1 MDIWQAFERTAEAYP
16 GKEAIVE
23 GTLRLTYRDLRELVE
38 RCAAGLLTAGI
49 GPGGRV
55 ALIADTSLKHCVV
68 TLACHALHI
77 MSVHVVPRLKPVEM
91 AVFLND
97 AQPALVLATVD
108 LPEIELTA
116 LRLDDDASW
125 SRLVRGEPPS
135 RLPVPDEQA
144 LSNMMYTSGTTGR
157 PKGVPLT
164 HRQTYERVLAGTV
177 HTGVCSR
184 DRVLGAMPLFHQMGM
199 IGNFLLAMV
208 VGATYY
214 PVARMLPA
222 AVLELIERERLTAF
236 FGSPTHWAM
245 LAGDPSLRT
254 RDLTSFRKGAYAG
267 APMRL
272 DQLEF
277 WNQRLDSELIH
288 VYGTSETMWTL
299 VNPDTRTR
307 PEVTGRPGLHHWLRV
322 AETGVGNPEALVS
335 DGEEGEL
342 IVKVAGAGASDE
354 CFGSYWR
361 NPEGF
366 AESVIDG
373 WYFTGDSARR
383 DPSGDYTIT
392 GRIKNIIRTGAEWV
406 HPEEVE
412 RVLATHPAVADV
424 AVVGVPDPVWGET
437 VSALVVTRTPV
448 THAEIDQF
456 CRDHPQLAAY
466 KRPRRVALVETIPRN
481 VSGKLIR
488 SEAVAILEVLQAQSS
503 PSAP

>member
-16 GKEAIVE
+16 GKEAVVE
-23 GTLRLTYRDLRELVE
+23 ETSRLTYAGLRELVQ
-38 RCAAGLLTAGI
+38 RCAAGLLAAGM

-55 ALIADTSLKHCVV
+55 AVIADTSLKHCVV
-68 TLACHALHI
+68 TLACQALHV

-91 AVFLND
+91 AVFLSD
-97 AQPALVLATVD
+97 AQPGLVLGTVD
-108 LPEIELTA
+108 LPELDVAA

-125 SRLVRGEPPS
+125 SQLVRGERPS
-135 RLPVPDEQA
+135 QLPVPDEQA
-144 LSNMMYTSGTTGR
+144 LSNMMYTSGTTGH

-177 HTGVCSR
+177 HIGVGSR

-208 VGATYY
+208 VGATYF

-222 AVLELIERERLTAF
+222 AVLELIEREQLTAF

-245 LAGDPSLRT
+245 LAADPSLRK
-254 RDLTSFRKGAYAG
+254 RNLTSFRKGAYAG

-272 DQLEF
+272 DQLDF
-277 WNQRLDSELIH
+277 WNERLDSELIH

-299 VNPDTRTR
+299 VNPDTRSR

-322 AETGVGNPEALVS
+322 AETGVRNPDALVS

-342 IVKVAGAGASDE
+342 IVKVAGPGASDE
-354 CFGSYWR
+354 CFDSYWR

-366 AESVIDG
+366 AASVIDG

-383 DPSGDYTIT
+383 DTSGDYTIT
-392 GRIKNIIRTGAEWV
+392 GRIKNIIRSGAEWV

-412 RVLATHPAVADV
+412 RVLAMHSAVADV

-437 VSALVVTRTPV
+437 VSALVVARTPV
-448 THAEIDQF
+448 TDAEIEEF
-456 CRDHPQLAAY
+456 CQDHPQLAAY

-488 SEAVAILEVLQAQSS
+488 SEAVAVFETR
-503 PSAP
+503 

>member
-16 GKEAIVE
+16 FKEAIVE
-23 GTLRLTYRDLRELVE
+23 GDSRLTYAELRELVE
-38 RCAAGLLTAGI
+38 RCAAGLQGAGI
-49 GPGGRV
+49 GPGGRL
-55 ALIADTSLKHCVV
+55 ALIADTSLRHCVV
-68 TLACHALHI
+68 TLACQALHA

-97 AQPALVLATVD
+97 AQPGLVLGTVE
-108 LPEIELTA
+108 LPDVEVA
-116 LRLDDDASW
+116 AVRLDDDASW
-125 SRLVRGEPPS
+125 SRLVRGERSPQ
-135 RLPVPDEQA
+135 LPAADEQA
-144 LSNMMYTSGTTGR
+144 LSNMMYTSGTTGQ

-177 HTGVCSR
+177 HTGVSSR

-199 IGNFLLAMV
+199 IGNFMLAMV

-245 LAGDPSLRT
+245 LAGDPSLHK

-267 APMRL
+267 AAMRL

-299 VNPDTRTR
+299 INPDTRTR
-307 PEVTGRPGLHHWLRV
+307 PEITGRPGLHHWLRV
-322 AETGVGNPEALVS
+322 AETGVRDPKALVS

-342 IVKVAGAGASDE
+342 IVKVAGPGASDE
-354 CFGSYWR
+354 CFAAYWR
-361 NPEGF
+361 NPESF

-383 DPSGDYTIT
+383 DASGDYTIT

-412 RVLATHPAVADV
+412 RVLSAHPAVADV
-424 AVVGVPDPVWGET
+424 AVIGVPDPVWGET
-437 VSALVVTRTPV
+437 VSALVVPRMPV
-448 THAEIDQF
+448 TDAEIEQF

-466 KRPRRVALVETIPRN
+466 KRPRRIALVETIPRN

-488 SEAVAILEVLQAQSS
+488 SEAVAIFETV
-503 PSAP
+503 